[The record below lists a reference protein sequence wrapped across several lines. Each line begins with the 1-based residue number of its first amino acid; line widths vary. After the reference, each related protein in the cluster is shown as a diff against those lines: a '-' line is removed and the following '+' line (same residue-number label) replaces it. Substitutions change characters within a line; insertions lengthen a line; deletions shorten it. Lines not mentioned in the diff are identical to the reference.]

1 MSFIIQ
7 PGTGGGGTSIPV
19 ADEGTQITAA
29 VSSFNFTGSGVTASA
44 VGNAVTVNVPG
55 GGGGGGFN
63 AVTAAM
69 IFG

>member
-7 PGTGGGGTSIPV
+7 PGTGGGGANIPV

-44 VGNAVTVNVPG
+44 VGSAVTVNVPG
-55 GGGGGGFN
+55 GGSGGFN